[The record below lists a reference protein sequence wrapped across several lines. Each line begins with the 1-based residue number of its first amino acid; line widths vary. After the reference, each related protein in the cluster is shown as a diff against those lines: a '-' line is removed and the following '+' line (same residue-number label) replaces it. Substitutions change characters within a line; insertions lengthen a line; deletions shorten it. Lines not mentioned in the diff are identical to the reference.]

1 MAKLT
6 ATDRKALA
14 KITEGRFEI
23 LHEQLATRRTEI
35 RETAEKNIVDAHK
48 AEIEKITTKLH
59 ALAEE
64 RAELSQLQ
72 TQFEADR
79 QTLRLEHE
87 AKINAKSAALDTKQ
101 NKIDTQA
108 EDQGLTVKRDRY
120 GAAGNFKVAVA
131 DINESVNSKFSNV
144 LAQYNA
150 ARLNLDTMKLQT
162 LERIAVSG
170 LESAEAEDF
179 MTTIPIIDDLL
190 PAPEALKELLA

>member
-23 LHEQLATRRTEI
+23 LHEQLQTRREEI
-35 RETAEKNIVDAHK
+35 REVAEKNIVDQHTSA
-48 AEIEKITTKLH
+48 IEKITKSLH
-59 ALAEE
+59 SLADT
-64 RAELSQLQ
+64 RAELVQL
-72 TQFEADR
+72 EATYEAER
-79 QTLRLEHE
+79 QALRLKHE
-87 AKINAKSAALDTKQ
+87 TDIKAKTAAVDAQQ

-120 GAAGNFKVAVA
+120 GAPGNFRVVVSNIS
-131 DINESVNSKFSNV
+131 DSVNAKFSNV
-144 LAQYNA
+144 LTEYNA
-150 ARLNLDTMKLQT
+150 ARLNLETMKLQT

-179 MTTIPIIDDLL
+179 LTTIPIIDDLL